1 MYIYTYIAER
11 APKSAH
17 TWHACTHWHRITCIT
32 HLYNT
37 RIWVYTHLDTQ
48 VCSPRG
54 HGADA
59 LDTQYVYTQFTQYV
73 YTHFDTQVCSPR
85 GHGADD
91 RLECLRR
98 LPKPGCPPPRLAC
111 YGYILACPSTCC
123 DSSALMYPA
132 KDDTAVEGA
141 RLACYV
147 YILACPGTCC
157 DSSALMYPAKDD
169 TAVEGA
175 CKSDRGLV
183 SAGLPD
189 GFTWQAPQC
198 ETPDAPNYWHQ
209 PGITSPPIRASCNPL
224 VSRLVFTAGLVH
236 AGLDQVRAPRPAR

>member
-111 YGYILACPSTCC
+111 YGYILACP
-123 DSSALMYPA
+123 
-132 KDDTAVEGA
+132 
-141 RLACYV
+141 
-147 YILACPGTCC
+147 GTCC